1 MNEIYN
7 RRLVVGI
14 DAGGTRIRAALA
26 AAEPGGALLGTGS
39 GGPGNALGVGR
50 AELTAHLTDALAQA
64 VPPAAR
70 ARVGAVHGGF
80 AGAAPGLGPDRGLDL
95 VRTCLGD
102 ALAALG
108 MAPAAVEIGG
118 DTEVALAAAPGAPR
132 DGLVLIAG
140 TGAIAA
146 RVTAGERALVADGH
160 GWLLGDEGSG
170 FWLGSQAVRAALAA
184 LDGRGPAT
192 SLVRAVLGHYGVP
205 AASGPGVRPA
215 GAAGSP
221 PAAASGDSALG
232 AGIAYGGPGRP
243 AAGARDLTVPVG
255 PAPAGAG
262 AAGPAWGA
270 PGEPLAQAV
279 AEGVVV
285 RAYAAAPVELALL
298 SPLVVAAAGEGDAV
312 AAGLLARAAELLAGT
327 VRALRPRAGEPLVL
341 SGGLLGPG
349 GPLVARVTELLA
361 GTGVRVFPVS
371 DGVVGAVAL
380 ARLLRS

>member
-14 DAGGTRIRAALA
+14 DAGGTRTRAVLA
-26 AAEPGGALLGTGS
+26 AAEPGGAVLGSGA

-50 AELTAHLTDALAQA
+50 AELTAHLTAALTQA

-95 VRTCLGD
+95 VLACLDD
-102 ALAALG
+102 AFAATG
-108 MAPAAVEIGG
+108 MAPEAVEVGG

-140 TGAIAA
+140 TGAVAA
-146 RVTAGERALVADGH
+146 RVTAGERTLVADGH

-170 FWLGSQAVRAALAA
+170 FWLGAQAVRAALAA

-192 SLVRAVLGHYGVP
+192 SLVPAVLGHYGVP
-205 AASGPGVRPA
+205 VTPDAPGWGDP
-215 GAAGSP
+215 GGP
-221 PAAASGDSALG
+221 PAQAA
-232 AGIAYGGPGRP
+232 
-243 AAGARDLTVPVG
+243 
-255 PAPAGAG
+255 
-262 AAGPAWGA
+262 
-270 PGEPLAQAV
+270 

-285 RAYAAAPVELALL
+285 RVHAAAPVELALL
-298 SPLVVAAAGEGDAV
+298 SPLVVAAAGAGDAV
-312 AAGLLARAAELLAGT
+312 AAGLLGRAAELLAGS

-349 GPLVARVTELLA
+349 GPLLDRVGALLA
-361 GTGVRVFPVS
+361 GTGVRVHPVA
-371 DGVVGAVAL
+371 DGAAGAVAL
-380 ARLLRS
+380 ARLLHP

>member
-7 RRLVVGI
+7 RPLVVGI
-14 DAGGTRIRAALA
+14 DAGGTRIRAVLA
-26 AAEPGGALLGTGS
+26 DAEPGGAHLGAGT
-39 GGPGNALGVGR
+39 GGPGNALGVAR
-50 AELTAHLTDALAQA
+50 AELTAHLTAALTRA
-64 VPPAAR
+64 VPPEAR
-70 ARVGAVHGGF
+70 ARVAAVHGGF
-80 AGAAPGLGPDRGLDL
+80 AGAAPGLGPERGLDL
-95 VRTCLGD
+95 VLACLGD
-102 ALAALG
+102 AFAALG
-108 MAPAAVEIGG
+108 MAPDAVEIGG

-140 TGAIAA
+140 TGAVAA

-170 FWLGSQAVRAALAA
+170 FWLGAQAVRAALAA

-192 SLVRAVLGHYGVP
+192 SLVRAVLGHYGVL
-205 AASGPGVRPA
+205 V
-215 GAAGSP
+215 
-221 PAAASGDSALG
+221 
-232 AGIAYGGPGRP
+232 
-243 AAGARDLTVPVG
+243 
-255 PAPAGAG
+255 AP
-262 AAGPAWGA
+262 GA
-270 PGEPLAQAV
+270 PRPPGGPLAQAV

-285 RAYAAAPVELALL
+285 RAYAAPPVELALL

-312 AAGLLARAAELLAGT
+312 AAGLLGRAAELLAGS

-349 GPLVARVTELLA
+349 GPLLGRVGERLA

-371 DGVVGAVAL
+371 DGAAGAVAL